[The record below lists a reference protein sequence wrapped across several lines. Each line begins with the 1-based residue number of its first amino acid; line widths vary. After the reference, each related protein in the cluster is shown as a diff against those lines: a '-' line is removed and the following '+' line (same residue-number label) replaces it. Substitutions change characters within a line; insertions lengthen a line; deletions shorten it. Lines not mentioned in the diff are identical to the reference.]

1 MLSVKCFSLT
11 KGVPLMSQDDRLE
24 KTNRIN
30 RLFDFYEHL
39 LTEKQQTFL
48 KYYFHDDFSLG
59 EIATEFEISRQAV
72 YEHIKRAEQVL
83 DMYEEKLSLLQKYE
97 QRNLEIEQLRHVLTT
112 VDVSTEDKE
121 KLISILDRLQVY
133 E

>member
-1 MLSVKCFSLT
+1 
-11 KGVPLMSQDDRLE
+11 MSQENRLE

-30 RLFDFYEHL
+30 LLFAFYELL

-59 EIATEFEISRQAV
+59 EIAAEFEISRQAV

-83 DMYEEKLSLLQKYE
+83 ENYESKLGLLEKHERLN
-97 QRNLEIEQLRHVLTT
+97 RNLEDLQNALERAGVSVDNNKQIHDIVAQL
-112 VDVSTEDKE
+112 SE
-121 KLISILDRLQVY
+121 
-133 E
+133 

>member
-1 MLSVKCFSLT
+1 
-11 KGVPLMSQDDRLE
+11 MSQENRLE

-30 RLFDFYEHL
+30 LLFAFYERL
-39 LTEKQQTFL
+39 LTDKQQTFL

-59 EIATEFEISRQAV
+59 EIAAEFEISRQAV

-83 DMYEEKLSLLQKYE
+83 ENYEEKLGLLAKHDDRNRYLEELRRLPDNGTLPE
-97 QRNLEIEQLRHVLTT
+97 QYKQRF
-112 VDVSTEDKE
+112 TE
-121 KLISILDRLQVY
+121 LVDRLQRL

>member
-1 MLSVKCFSLT
+1 
-11 KGVPLMSQDDRLE
+11 MSQENRLE

-30 RLFDFYEHL
+30 LLFAFYESL

-83 DMYEEKLSLLQKYE
+83 ENYESKLGLLEKYE
-97 QRNLEIEQLRHVLTT
+97 RRSRCLEDLQQALERAGVT
-112 VDVSTEDKE
+112 VDNNKPIHDLVSQLVE
-121 KLISILDRLQVY
+121 
-133 E
+133 

>member
-1 MLSVKCFSLT
+1 
-11 KGVPLMSQDDRLE
+11 MSQENRLE

-30 RLFDFYEHL
+30 LLFAFYESL

-59 EIATEFEISRQAV
+59 EIAAEFEISRQAV

-83 DMYEEKLSLLQKYE
+83 ENYESKLGLLEKYE
-97 QRNLEIEQLRHVLTT
+97 SRSRCLEELQQALERAGVTMDNNKPIHDLVAQLG
-112 VDVSTEDKE
+112 E
-121 KLISILDRLQVY
+121 
-133 E
+133 

>member
-1 MLSVKCFSLT
+1 
-11 KGVPLMSQDDRLE
+11 MSQENRLE

-30 RLFDFYEHL
+30 QLFDFYELL

-59 EIATEFEISRQAV
+59 EIAAEFEISRQAV

-83 DMYEEKLSLLQKYE
+83 ELYEEKLGLLKKHDRRIQELAKLRGLVNASGME
-97 QRNLEIEQLRHVLTT
+97 QDKKTSINEI
-112 VDVSTEDKE
+112 VDVLGAWE
-121 KLISILDRLQVY
+121 
-133 E
+133 

>member
-1 MLSVKCFSLT
+1 
-11 KGVPLMSQDDRLE
+11 MSQENRLE

-30 RLFDFYEHL
+30 LLFAFYERL

-59 EIATEFEISRQAV
+59 EIAAEFEISRQAV

-83 DMYEEKLSLLQKYE
+83 ENYESKLGLLEKHERRS
-97 QRNLEIEQLRHVLTT
+97 RNLEELQNVLERVGVSIHNNKQISDIVHQLR
-112 VDVSTEDKE
+112 E
-121 KLISILDRLQVY
+121 
-133 E
+133 

>member
-1 MLSVKCFSLT
+1 
-11 KGVPLMSQDDRLE
+11 MSQENRLE

-30 RLFDFYEHL
+30 LLFAFYESL

-59 EIATEFEISRQAV
+59 EIAAEFEISRQAV

-83 DMYEEKLSLLQKYE
+83 ENYESKLGLLEKYE
-97 QRNLEIEQLRHVLTT
+97 RRSRCLEDLQHALERAGVTKENNKPIHDLVAQL
-112 VDVSTEDKE
+112 SE
-121 KLISILDRLQVY
+121 
-133 E
+133 

>member
-1 MLSVKCFSLT
+1 
-11 KGVPLMSQDDRLE
+11 MSQDDRLE

-59 EIATEFEISRQAV
+59 EIAAEFEISRQAV

-83 DMYEEKLSLLQKYE
+83 AMYEEKLSLLQKYE
-97 QRNLEIEQLRHVLTT
+97 QRNHEIEQLRHVLTT

-121 KLISILDRLQVY
+121 TLISILDRLQVY

>member
-1 MLSVKCFSLT
+1 
-11 KGVPLMSQDDRLE
+11 MSQENRLE

-30 RLFDFYEHL
+30 LLFAFYERL
-39 LTEKQQTFL
+39 LTDKQQTFL

-59 EIATEFEISRQAV
+59 EIAAEFEISRQAV

-83 DMYEEKLSLLQKYE
+83 ENYEEKLGLLSKHESRNKYLEELRRLPENGMLPE
-97 QRNLEIEQLRHVLTT
+97 QYTLRF
-112 VDVSTEDKE
+112 TE
-121 KLISILDRLQVY
+121 LVDRLQRL